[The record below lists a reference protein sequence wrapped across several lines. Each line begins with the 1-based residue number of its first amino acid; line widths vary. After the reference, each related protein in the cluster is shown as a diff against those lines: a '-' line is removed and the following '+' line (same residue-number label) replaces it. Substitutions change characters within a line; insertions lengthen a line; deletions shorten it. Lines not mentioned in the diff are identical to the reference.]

1 MGPLDS
7 FPVYI
12 LFSFTCFLS
21 SNLFLYT
28 SLVADKLR
36 SFDRSEGTKVAGDLF
51 TEHAH
56 PPRNV
61 KGGRIKRANKELKRV
76 E

>member
-1 MGPLDS
+1 
-7 FPVYI
+7 
-12 LFSFTCFLS
+12 
-21 SNLFLYT
+21 
-28 SLVADKLR
+28 VADKLR
-36 SFDRSEGTKVAGDLF
+36 SFDRSEGSKVAGDLF

-61 KGGRIKRANKELKRV
+61 KGGRIKRANKELKWV